1 MINRLNLIFCSLAAV
16 VFVVLYL
23 QGWALAISA
32 PLSIEYEGPCLWA
45 TIQLAHGLE
54 IYSPARLFEA
64 PYQVVIYPP
73 VFFLVCVPFQ
83 VFAGTSY
90 WGLRLVSILSFLISA
105 VSSYRIFHRSTSS
118 HYASLVSLIAY
129 SSFLPVWSWSLKG
142 RVDMLSMALSIVA
155 IDLFLVAYDKRT
167 ETEAGH
173 KGESDSEEPQPGPKQ
188 NSIDA
193 SSSLPHKLL
202 KLLGIYSL
210 FIICCV
216 LAIFTKQPAVM
227 VPVAVAI
234 FLLSKRR
241 FADFFIISA
250 GSGGLSVATLLAI
263 DIWTRGGFMQ
273 HMRFLSR
280 MPFSFEDLNNHL
292 AWMGSDWA
300 KLLLIPIAIFSL
312 RRRKPETLDT
322 TLPVA
327 LILLSGLLT
336 FYSLGTMYANVN
348 HALHFYWASAWLLA
362 LCVAAAPR
370 KLGTILVVASLLSA
384 YALYANL
391 PNVRNVVAKMPNSI
405 RLLEKEE
412 LRGTTMFV
420 EDPALALEAGAEPL
434 FVDVATFVQVWQR
447 EGRSME
453 HLLKNIRN
461 TTYSAIIINRHDSQL
476 EKPPYFWT
484 EEMVNTIREHYRYE
498 GRVVG
503 NGEIQDIFLIKTES
517 KDESQNESKAE

>member
-1 MINRLNLIFCSLAAV
+1 MINRLNLIFCGLAAV

-23 QGWALAISA
+23 QGWALAIAA

-54 IYSPARLFEA
+54 IYNPARLFEA

-118 HYASLVSLIAY
+118 HYASMVSLIAY

-155 IDLFLVAYDKRT
+155 LDLFLVAYDKRS
-167 ETEAGH
+167 ETEAAIKSGNP
-173 KGESDSEEPQPGPKQ
+173 ESKS
-188 NSIDA
+188 N
-193 SSSLPHKLL
+193 LPHKLL

-210 FIICCV
+210 FIICSV
-216 LAIFTKQPAVM
+216 LAIFTKQPAIM
-227 VPVAVAI
+227 VPVSVAI

-241 FADFFIISA
+241 FADFFIVSA
-250 GSGGLSVATLLAI
+250 GSGGLSVVTLLAI
-263 DIWTRGGFMQ
+263 DLWTRGGFMK

-312 RRRKPETLDT
+312 RKRKPETLDT

-370 KLGTILVVASLLSA
+370 KLGTTLVVASLLSA
-384 YALYANL
+384 YALFTNL
-391 PNVRNVVAKMPNSI
+391 PNITNVVSKMPNSI

-412 LRGTTMFV
+412 LTGTTMFV

-453 HLLKNIRN
+453 HLLQNIRN
-461 TTYSAIIINRHDSQL
+461 TTYSAIILNRHDSQL
-476 EKPPYFWT
+476 EKPPYFWS

-517 KDESQNESKAE
+517 KSE